1 MRLVFKFCAVFSLWA
16 LAVIADGVFNLGAHA
31 TGAVKWQFGFQD
43 AVTPVMRQITDFHN
57 LLLVIIFVIALFV
70 FALILYCAI
79 RFRAKANPVPSTTTH
94 NTLIE
99 VLWTVIPIIILV
111 IVTVPSIKLLYL
123 QRDIPKAD
131 FTIKAIGNQWYW
143 TYEYPDHGGM
153 SFDSIMVEEK
163 DLKPGQPRLLAVDNN
178 IVVPVGKTIRVIVTA
193 SDVIHDW
200 AIPAFGV
207 KMDGIPGRLNETWFK
222 VEKTGIYYGQCSEL
236 CGIKHAFM
244 PIAVEVVSEQKFKE
258 WLVKAK
264 KEFAANPVPVP
275 TRVVTT
281 PKRVI
286 ATRLATKTQ

>member
-1 MRLVFKFCAVFSLWA
+1 MRLVFKICAVFSLWISA
-16 LAVIADGVFNLGAHA
+16 NMVDAVVNAGAHA
-31 TGAVKWQFGFQD
+31 AMAEPWQLGFQK
-43 AVTPVMRQITDFHN
+43 AVTPVMRLTNDFHN
-57 LLLVIIFVIALFV
+57 LLLVITTVITLFIFGLLA
-70 FALILYCAI
+70 YCLI

-94 NTLIE
+94 STVVEI
-99 VLWTVIPIIILV
+99 LWTVIPIIILMV
-111 IVTVPSIKLLYL
+111 IAIPSIKLLYL

-153 SFDSIMVEEK
+153 SFDSVMVEDK

-193 SDVIHDW
+193 TDVIHDW
-200 AIPAFGV
+200 AMPAFGV
-207 KMDGIPGRLNETWFK
+207 KMDAVPGRLNETWFK
-222 VEKTGIYYGQCSEL
+222 VEKQGIYYGQCSEL

-264 KEFAANPVPVP
+264 KEFAANPEPA
-275 TRVVTT
+275 
-281 PKRVI
+281 RVI
-286 ATRLATKTQ
+286 TTRLATKTQ